1 MLTGAL
7 LLFMAIASS
16 IVDRLPMTA
25 GLAYLVIGVL
35 IGPQGSRLID
45 VDLLADARLIEHVT
59 EVALLFSLFSAGLKL
74 RVALNEAR
82 WQAPVRLASVGVAL
96 TVVLIAGLAMV
107 MLQLPLYVAL
117 LVAAIV
123 APTDPVLASEVQ
135 VTHADDRDRVRLT
148 LTGEAGLNDGTAF
161 PFVLLGLALV
171 GAHELG
177 AFGWRWLL
185 KDVLWASGV
194 GLATG
199 WSLGWIVGRLVVY
212 LRREHDQAHGV
223 DDFVT
228 LGLIAASYGVALAL
242 HGYGFLAVF
251 AAGLSMRHLETEE
264 RPLENHPIPERP
276 ANDPSSRDRS
286 SVQDL
291 TRRVLSF
298 NLQMERIGE
307 VAVVIV
313 LGALL
318 QWNMLSGIVLLFAL
332 ATFLIVRPIVV
343 ALSLWGIRLSTTQA
357 ALISWFGVRGAGSV
371 FYLAY
376 AIGHGLESSHA
387 AVVAS
392 VVLPTVALSVV
403 VHGVSVTPFMLA
415 YSRRRG
421 NRPQHA

>member
-74 RVALNEAR
+74 RVALYEAR

-107 MLQLPLYVAL
+107 LLQLPLYVAL

-135 VTHADDRDRVRLT
+135 VTHPDDRDRVRLT

-161 PFVLLGLALV
+161 PFVLLGLALL

-177 AFGWRWLL
+177 TFGWRWLL
-185 KDVLWASGV
+185 EDVLWASGV

-199 WSLGWIVGRLVVY
+199 WSLGEALAGCVVY

-251 AAGLSMRHLETEE
+251 AAGLSMRHLETEA
-264 RPLENHPIPERP
+264 RPLEKQQLSKQEVDDRSERE
-276 ANDPSSRDRS
+276 RS

-291 TRRVLSF
+291 TRKVLSF

-313 LGALL
+313 VGALL
-318 QWNMLSGIVLLFAL
+318 QWTMVSGIVVLFAL
-332 ATFLIVRPIVV
+332 TTFLLIRPLVV
-343 ALSLWGIRLSTTQA
+343 TISLWGLRLSTTQT

-376 AIGHGLESSHA
+376 VIGHGLEPSQA
-387 AVVAS
+387 AMVAN

-415 YSRRRG
+415 YNRRR
-421 NRPQHA
+421 RSAAHA

>member
-1 MLTGAL
+1 
-7 LLFMAIASS
+7 MAVTSS
-16 IVDRLPMTA
+16 IVDRLPLTS

-35 IGPQGSRLID
+35 IGPQGSRLL
-45 VDLLADARLIEHVT
+45 DLDLVADARLIEHVT

-82 WQAPVRLASVGVAL
+82 WPAPVRLASVGVAL
-96 TVVLIAGLAMV
+96 SVALIAGLAVV
-107 MLQLPLYVAL
+107 MLQLPWHVAL
-117 LVAAIV
+117 LIAAIV

-135 VTHADDRDRVRLT
+135 VMHPDDRDRVRLT

-171 GAHELG
+171 GAHDLG
-177 AFGWRWLL
+177 SFGSNWLL
-185 KDVLWASGV
+185 TDVLWASTV
-194 GLATG
+194 GLAAG
-199 WSLGWIVGRLVVY
+199 WSLGWSVGRLVVY
-212 LRREHDQAHGV
+212 LRHEHDQAHGV
-223 DDFVT
+223 DDFVA

-242 HGYGFLAVF
+242 HGNGFLAVF
-251 AAGLSMRHLETEE
+251 AAGLSMRHLETETL
-264 RPLENHPIPERP
+264 PLAHHSLSASGIT
-276 ANDPSSRDRS
+276 DRS
-286 SVQDL
+286 GERRSVQDL
-291 TRRVLSF
+291 THKVLSF

-307 VAVVIV
+307 VAVVII

-318 QWNMLSGIVLLFAL
+318 QWNMLSGIVFVFAL
-332 ATFLIVRPIVV
+332 ATFLLVRPLVV
-343 ALSLWGIRLSTTQA
+343 AISLWGVRLSKTQA

-387 AVVAS
+387 TMVAN

-415 YSRRRG
+415 YSRRRA
-421 NRPQHA
+421 NRPAVSL

>member
-25 GLAYLVIGVL
+25 GLAYLVIGVI
-35 IGPQGSRLID
+35 IGPQGWRLID

-74 RVALNEAR
+74 RVALYDAR
-82 WQAPVRLASVGVAL
+82 WQAPVRLASAGVVL

-107 MLQLPLYVAL
+107 MLQLPWHLAL
-117 LVAAIV
+117 VIAAIV

-135 VTHADDRDRVRLT
+135 VTHPDDRDRVRLT

-171 GAHELG
+171 GAHDIG
-177 AFGWRWLL
+177 AFGWKWLV
-185 KDVLWASGV
+185 KDILWASGV

-199 WSLGWIVGRLVVY
+199 WVLGWSVGRLVVY
-212 LRREHDQAHGV
+212 MRREHDQAHGV

-228 LGLIAASYGVALAL
+228 LGLIAASYGIALAL
-242 HGYGFLAVF
+242 HAYGFLAVF
-251 AAGLSMRHLETEE
+251 AAGLSMRHLETETQPVTQQQLPEQRVDE
-264 RPLENHPIPERP
+264 RSERE
-276 ANDPSSRDRS
+276 RH
-286 SVQDL
+286 SVRDL
-291 TRRVLSF
+291 TTKVLSF

-313 LGALL
+313 VGALL
-318 QWNMLSGIVLLFAL
+318 QWSMVSGIVVVFAL
-332 ATFLIVRPIVV
+332 TTFLLVRPLAVMI
-343 ALSLWGIRLSTTQA
+343 SLWGIRFSTTQT

-376 AIGHGLESSHA
+376 VIGHGLEPSQA
-387 AVVAS
+387 ATIADI
-392 VVLPTVALSVV
+392 VLPTVALSVV

-415 YSRRRG
+415 YDRRRR
-421 NRPQHA
+421 NRPAHA

>member
-1 MLTGAL
+1 
-7 LLFMAIASS
+7 LLFMAITSS

-25 GLAYLVIGVL
+25 GLAYLVIGIL
-35 IGPQGSRLID
+35 IGPQGSRLLDID
-45 VDLLADARLIEHVT
+45 LVADARLIEHVT

-82 WQAPVRLASVGVAL
+82 WPAPVRLASLGVAL
-96 TVVLIAGLAMV
+96 SVALIAGLAVV
-107 MLQLPLYVAL
+107 MLQLPWHVAL

-135 VTHADDRDRVRLT
+135 VTHPDDRDRVRLT

-171 GAHELG
+171 GAHDLG
-177 AFGWRWLL
+177 SFGSNWLL
-185 KDVLWASGV
+185 KDVLWASTV
-194 GLATG
+194 GLAAG
-199 WSLGWIVGRLVVY
+199 WSLGWAVGRLVVY
-212 LRREHDQAHGV
+212 LRHEHDQAHGV
-223 DDFVT
+223 DDFVA

-242 HGYGFLAVF
+242 HGNGFLAVF
-251 AAGLSMRHLETEE
+251 AAGLSMRHLETETL
-264 RPLENHPIPERP
+264 PLAHHSLSASGASDRSGE
-276 ANDPSSRDRS
+276 RS

-291 TRRVLSF
+291 TRKVLSF

-307 VAVVIV
+307 VAVVII

-318 QWNMLSGIVLLFAL
+318 QWNMVSGIVLLFAL
-332 ATFLIVRPIVV
+332 ATFLLVRPLVV
-343 ALSLWGIRLSTTQA
+343 AVSLWGIRLSKTQS

-376 AIGHGLESSHA
+376 AIGHGLESSSA
-387 AVVAS
+387 TMVAN

-421 NRPQHA
+421 NRRLSFEDSVKS

>member
-1 MLTGAL
+1 
-7 LLFMAIASS
+7 MAIASS

-45 VDLLADARLIEHVT
+45 VDLLANARLIEHVT

-74 RVALNEAR
+74 RVALYEAR
-82 WQAPVRLASVGVAL
+82 WQAPVRLATAGVAL

-135 VTHADDRDRVRLT
+135 VTHPDDRDRVRLT

-199 WSLGWIVGRLVVY
+199 WGLGWSVARLVVY
-212 LRREHDQAHGV
+212 MRREHDQAHGV
-223 DDFVT
+223 DDFVA
-228 LGLIAASYGVALAL
+228 LGLIAASYGIALSL

-251 AAGLSMRHLETEE
+251 AAGLSMRHLETETQPMEKHALPEGGVDDHSESE
-264 RPLENHPIPERP
+264 RG
-276 ANDPSSRDRS
+276 A
-286 SVQDL
+286 VQDL
-291 TRRVLSF
+291 TKKVLSF

-318 QWNMLSGIVLLFAL
+318 QWTMLSGIVLLFAL
-332 ATFLIVRPIVV
+332 VTFLVVRPIVV
-343 ALSLWGIRLSTTQA
+343 TLSLWGTRLSTTQA

-376 AIGHGLESSHA
+376 AIGHGLEASHA